1 MATMHKYF
9 ALPGSGAHDLK
20 RKDANGQPMNVQG
33 GKDGQ
38 EFLSSESDLVER
50 FVNKFKYLGEVEV
63 DENEEEIVAPS
74 KKAPKEEKKVEPVE
88 VEDEDG
94 ADKKD
99 ERKEIVLAKAKKA
112 KRRVFKVNGKFV
124 LTKEDGVTEV
134 ATFDSKSNL
143 LKSLKG

>member
-20 RKDANGQPMNVQG
+20 RKDENGQPMNVRG
-33 GKDGQ
+33 GKEGAY
-38 EFLSSESDLVER
+38 FLSNEPDLCER
-50 FVNKFKYLGEVEV
+50 FINKFKYIGEVEV
-63 DENEEEIVAPS
+63 DENEEEIVALS
-74 KKAPKEEKKVEPVE
+74 KKAPKEEKKAEPVE
-88 VEDEDG
+88 VEDE

-99 ERKEIVLAKAKKA
+99 EKKELVLAKVKKA
-112 KRRVFKVNGKFV
+112 KKRAFKIDGKFV

>member
-20 RKDANGQPMNVQG
+20 RKDENGQPMNVQG

-38 EFLSSESDLVER
+38 EFLSSESDLCER
-50 FVNKFKYLGEVEV
+50 FANKFKYLGEVEV
-63 DENEEEIVAPS
+63 DENEKEIVAPT

-88 VEDEDG
+88 DEDE
-94 ADKKD
+94 ADAKD

-112 KRRVFKVNGKFV
+112 KRRVFKVDGKFV

>member
-63 DENEEEIVAPS
+63 DENEEEIVAPT
-74 KKAPKEEKKVEPVE
+74 KKAPKETKTVELIAG
-88 VEDEDG
+88 EDE

-99 ERKEIVLAKAKKA
+99 EKKELVLAKVKKA
-112 KRRVFKVNGKFV
+112 KKRAFKIGGKYV